1 MFKVGDRVIMKH
13 HKRYYSAILRDVGLN
28 QHIGTIEKISKRGDS
43 ALIRDCLNFSFWI
56 LNDGFWILN
65 EDISGIITLCA

>member
-13 HKRYYSAILRDVGLN
+13 HKRYYYSPILRDVSLDT
-28 QHIGTIEKISKRGDS
+28 GTIEKISKRSDS
-43 ALIRDCLNFSFWI
+43 ALIRDCLDF
-56 LNDGFWILN
+56 GFWILN

>member
-13 HKRYYSAILRDVGLN
+13 HKRYYYSPILRDVSLN
-28 QHIGTIEKISKRGDS
+28 VGTIEKISKRGDS